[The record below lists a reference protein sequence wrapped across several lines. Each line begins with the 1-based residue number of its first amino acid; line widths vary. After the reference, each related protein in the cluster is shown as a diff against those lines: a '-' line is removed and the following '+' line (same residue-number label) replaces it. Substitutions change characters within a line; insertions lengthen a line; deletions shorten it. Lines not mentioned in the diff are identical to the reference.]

1 MSLLSFRSDLTRA
14 IRNYF
19 YASDVVEVTT
29 ASLRAAGT
37 SDVHLENL
45 AVELKEGRSYLQTS
59 PEYAMKILLASH
71 RDLLFQICP
80 AFRGGETGTR
90 HRVEFQMLEWYRWGY
105 RLPELAD
112 DLISML
118 TYVQQALADQYDTLP
133 FEPVIR
139 RVTYRELFEARYDI
153 NPHLADEAA
162 LKGLAMSVGL
172 DHLAFDASQDDY
184 LDGLFSV
191 GVEPD
196 LVEPTI
202 VYDFPACQ
210 AALAE
215 TRQRPSGDLV
225 SDRFELYVR
234 GLELANAYQE
244 LTDAEELE
252 RRLKGNNLRRK
263 QLGKPLIPLD
273 AEMIQATGRLETC
286 AGIALGVDRLVMV
299 LLGAETIE
307 AVI

>member
-71 RDLLFQICP
+71 RDHLFQICP